1 MHSHWGG
8 ASPVDS
14 APCFRWPPSEP
25 ATATALPADVRLTGG
40 APRSLCRSCSSSLLL
55 SRLGPVRALLALRSF
70 VLPRGP
76 SSEPERPSPP
86 PGLRRG
92 PTTPRGGRDPAG
104 RRVPHSRA
112 LLAVDTFVGPP
123 LPPLSPPS
131 LAEQS
136 TSPSSLPPLL
146 NVEALVV
153 GELDVA
159 EDARRP
165 SVRAHGR
172 LCIPP
177 PLPPPY
183 SSEGPLPASRPPSAG
198 AGATGSTLIAGRLP
212 TARLGRWRCVER
224 KRPWALPTL
233 SCFGSRG
240 WRGLGCTW
248 PSSSSRWPGQ
258 GPPGP
263 PRPSSSLSAAARSAH
278 TTTAGAAAAK
288 AAALWAC
295 ASRHSSLPAGR
306 LVVSCL
312 AWTFGVTAGP
322 AFLASPP
329 SGRAGPWRAGPSRAP
344 LSRLIRPRWVE
355 RDRLRL
361 RAARRPR
368 GARAARVAVE
378 RPRGGLPC
386 LGP

>member
-8 ASPVDS
+8 ASPDDS

-25 ATATALPADVRLTGG
+25 ATAAALPADVRLASG

-55 SRLGPVRALLALRSF
+55 SRLGPMRALLALRSLL
-70 VLPRGP
+70 LPRGR
-76 SSEPERPSPP
+76 SSKPERPSPP

-92 PTTPRGGRDPAG
+92 PTTPLGGRDPAG
-104 RRVPHSRA
+104 RRIPRSRA
-112 LLAVDTFVGPP
+112 LLAVDTLVGPP
-123 LPPLSPPS
+123 LPPLPPPS

-153 GELDVA
+153 GELVA
-159 EDARRP
+159 AENTRRP

-172 LCIPP
+172 LCVPP
-177 PLPPPY
+177 PSPPPY
-183 SSEGPLPASRPPSAG
+183 PSKGP
-198 AGATGSTLIAGRLP
+198 
-212 TARLGRWRCVER
+212 
-224 KRPWALPTL
+224 
-233 SCFGSRG
+233 
-240 WRGLGCTW
+240 
-248 PSSSSRWPGQ
+248 
-258 GPPGP
+258 
-263 PRPSSSLSAAARSAH
+263 SSLSAAARSAH

-295 ASRHSSLPAGR
+295 TSRHSSQPAAR
-306 LVVSCL
+306 LAESCL
-312 AWTFGVTAGP
+312 AGAYGLTAGP
-322 AFLASPP
+322 ALIAGPP
-329 SGRAGPWRAGPSRAP
+329 SGRAGPCRAGPSRAS
-344 LSRLIRPRWVE
+344 LSRPIRPRWVD

-378 RPRGGLPC
+378 RPRGDLPC